1 MKEAENLQQLLVFV
15 QQKTEEEMHTSRI
28 ELKNLKEYH
37 LQLQQVCNVC
47 VCMCV
52 CEQMCMYS
60 ECMQTMLTSSI
71 ASQCDWKK
79 WPSTISQTSRPLPR
93 CHFSFLLFQKFPWE
107 RKPPTWPC
115 DILKIEDFNLF
126 SISHF
131 LPCETRLESWQILWR
146 WPPLIRDWTECVL
159 SDVESFCSEQYTQS
173 RFQSCSA
180 S

>member
-71 ASQCDWKK
+71 ASQCDGKK
-79 WPSTISQTSRPLPR
+79 
-93 CHFSFLLFQKFPWE
+93 
-107 RKPPTWPC
+107 
-115 DILKIEDFNLF
+115 
-126 SISHF
+126 
-131 LPCETRLESWQILWR
+131 
-146 WPPLIRDWTECVL
+146 
-159 SDVESFCSEQYTQS
+159 
-173 RFQSCSA
+173 
-180 S
+180 